1 MAMGD
6 GRHMLPMKAE
16 IRRIIGKEVGETVTV
31 RLDERL
37 RQLVRE
43 RGQVYDLRDVTWVVP
58 RLSRAQKGSS

>member
-58 RLSRAQKGSS
+58 RLSRVQKGSS

>member
-16 IRRIIGKEVGETVTV
+16 IRRIISKEVGETVTV
-31 RLDERL
+31 RLAERL

-43 RGQVYDLRDVTWVVP
+43 RGQVYDLRDVTRMVP